1 MAAWTL
7 DKNKVM
13 TADEV
18 QTILHDLRRRSK
30 RSPNTKINDVI
41 FRLSTIC
48 GLRASEIA
56 NLRICDVKVS
66 DTSKPFIHVKNGKGS
81 KTASV
86 PIPDNGTAIIFAQHL
101 QLMKDNGSKYRDLFL
116 TKLNGKSFDR
126 NEIAKRFKSAI
137 RCLTQDR
144 ISELSVHS
152 GRHTAATI
160 LLDNGQSLAT
170 VRDFCRH
177 SNISTTS
184 VYLHGRDIIPTNMW
198 D

>member
-1 MAAWTL
+1 MSTWVL

-41 FRLSTIC
+41 FRLATIC

-56 NLRICDVKVS
+56 NLRICDVRLS
-66 DTSKPFIHVKNGKGS
+66 DPSRPYIYVKNGKGG

-86 PIPDNGTAIIFAQHL
+86 QIPDNGTAIIFEQHL
-101 QLMKDNGSKYRDLFL
+101 QTMKSNGSNYSDLFL
-116 TKLNGKSFDR
+116 TKLNGKQFDR

-137 RCLTQDR
+137 RCLTEDR

-152 GRHTAATI
+152 GRHTAATM
-160 LLDNGQSLAT
+160 LLDNGKSLAT
-170 VRDFCRH
+170 VREFCRH

-184 VYLHGRDIIPTNMW
+184 VYLHGRDIVPTNMW